1 VNNRAV
7 KQPTEKWAKLEGG
20 GVLADAPCREALG
33 GYLDAVKRSGR
44 GPVPPHPDK
53 VPAIRGPCVHQ
64 GSALANASLPIGELC
79 RIAGA
84 VSKCK
89 FPRFARPADTH
100 TPRGRAAHGEKIG
113 RPKGKGGQ
121 YGSGV

>member
-1 VNNRAV
+1 MNNRAV

-53 VPAIRGPCVHQ
+53 VPEA
-64 GSALANASLPIGELC
+64 AK
-79 RIAGA
+79 IAGKSQCGTLGHS
-84 VSKCK
+84 VSYCT
-89 FPRFARPADTH
+89 RYANQVTS
-100 TPRGRAAHGEKIG
+100 EMN
-113 RPKGKGGQ
+113 
-121 YGSGV
+121 